1 MTTKEALKILD
12 DMPTAFMEGKEYE
25 ALIHL
30 MKVAERF
37 ENSLDLGEEL
47 TTNLG
52 VYELYAIPK
61 EQSDDN

>member
-1 MTTKEALKILD
+1 MTTKEILKRLREMYGNNTI
-12 DMPTAFMEGKEYE
+12 ARYEYDRNVIANAIE
-25 ALIHL
+25 II
-30 MKVAERF
+30 ERF

-61 EQSDDN
+61 EQE